1 MLRAAARRAAGEVS
15 SQLEGVVCLTWTS
28 IQPGDTGKTRMNKK
42 EEIGGCGELG
52 VCSLQNGQEGDGE
65 MEKKV
70 QRRAGTAWSS
80 LDVVLHGK
88 LCPTGWTLEEQKS
101 ANMVALGPQ
110 RCLVPGL
117 IQT

>member
-1 MLRAAARRAAGEVS
+1 MGDVAS
-15 SQLEGVVCLTWTS
+15 LESVLF
-28 IQPGDTGKTRMNKK
+28 KM
-42 EEIGGCGELG
+42 
-52 VCSLQNGQEGDGE
+52 GQEGDGE

-80 LDVVLHGK
+80 LDVVLHCK

-101 ANMVALGPQ
+101 ANMVALGAGPQ
-110 RCLVPGL
+110 RGLVPGL

>member
-1 MLRAAARRAAGEVS
+1 MGDVAS
-15 SQLEGVVCLTWTS
+15 LESVLF
-28 IQPGDTGKTRMNKK
+28 KM
-42 EEIGGCGELG
+42 
-52 VCSLQNGQEGDGE
+52 GQEGDGE

-88 LCPTGWTLEEQKS
+88 LCPTWWTLEEQKS
-101 ANMVALGPQ
+101 ANMVALGAGPQ
-110 RCLVPGL
+110 RGLVPGL